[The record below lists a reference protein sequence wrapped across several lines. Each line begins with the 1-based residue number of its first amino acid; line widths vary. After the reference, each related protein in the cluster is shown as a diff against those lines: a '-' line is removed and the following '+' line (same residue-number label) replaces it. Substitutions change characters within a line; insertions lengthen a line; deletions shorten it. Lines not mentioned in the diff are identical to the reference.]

1 MPDSTTQSTAGRR
14 HRSTVRSLAR
24 LWPYVRG
31 VRLRLLAASL
41 LAIAASC
48 LALMMPL
55 VLKWLVDGPVANR
68 DPSGVWLG
76 GGALLLLGIAEAVIF
91 GVRRSLVARP
101 MAGVEASM
109 RNALYRHLQRLPIWF
124 HDRLSSGQALSRG
137 TTDLQLLHTFLVL
150 PLTFLQVNAVT
161 LMVGCVILLAQQWL
175 LGLILLAPVVPLL
188 VLGSVFET
196 RYARVSRRAQDQSGD
211 LTTVVEESVLGIRII
226 KGFGQQHGQAQVFLR
241 RARQLRGTELHK
253 ARLLAAF
260 SAVLTVVPELAIG
273 GALVL
278 GVVQVANDTLSAGT
292 ILAFL
297 AIVLELRGSVESTGP
312 LLAMSNEAATA
323 ADRFFDVMDAPA
335 ITNEPFPSTRPSG
348 GSDPASLAFDD
359 VVFGYPDAPPGA
371 ADILRGVTLH
381 LAAGETVALVGAT
394 GSGKTTL
401 AALVPRLHDPTS
413 GRITIDGKSIDDIPR
428 AQLRTLVAVAF
439 EEPTLFSGTVA
450 DNVLM
455 GADSARELD
464 LTRAL
469 RIAQAEEFVRALPQG
484 AATQLGEQGLRLSGG
499 QRQRLALARAIIGR
513 PRLLV
518 LDDPLSALDIH
529 TEALV
534 DAALRQV
541 LTTTTALIIAHRPS
555 TALLANR
562 VALLSNGRITAIGSH
577 HELLSSNAEYA
588 SLMTAV
594 GPATGVSEDA
604 R

>member
-1 MPDSTTQSTAGRR
+1 
-14 HRSTVRSLAR
+14 
-24 LWPYVRG
+24 VRG

-41 LAIAASC
+41 LAIVASC

-76 GGALLLLGIAEAVIF
+76 GSALLLLGIAEAGIF

-137 TTDLQLLHTFLVL
+137 TTDLQLLHMFLVL

-196 RYARVSRRAQDQSGD
+196 RYATVSRRAQDQSGD

>member
-68 DPSGVWLG
+68 DPSGMWLG

>member
-1 MPDSTTQSTAGRR
+1 
-14 HRSTVRSLAR
+14 
-24 LWPYVRG
+24 
-31 VRLRLLAASL
+31 
-41 LAIAASC
+41 
-48 LALMMPL
+48 
-55 VLKWLVDGPVANR
+55 
-68 DPSGVWLG
+68 
-76 GGALLLLGIAEAVIF
+76 
-91 GVRRSLVARP
+91 
-101 MAGVEASM
+101 
-109 RNALYRHLQRLPIWF
+109 
-124 HDRLSSGQALSRG
+124 
-137 TTDLQLLHTFLVL
+137 
-150 PLTFLQVNAVT
+150 
-161 LMVGCVILLAQQWL
+161 
-175 LGLILLAPVVPLL
+175 
-188 VLGSVFET
+188 
-196 RYARVSRRAQDQSGD
+196 
-211 LTTVVEESVLGIRII
+211 
-226 KGFGQQHGQAQVFLR
+226 
-241 RARQLRGTELHK
+241 
-253 ARLLAAF
+253 
-260 SAVLTVVPELAIG
+260 
-273 GALVL
+273 LVL

-292 ILAFL
+292 LLAFL

-323 ADRFFDVMDAPA
+323 TDRFFDVLDTPA
-335 ITNEPFPSTRPSG
+335 IADDLIPATPPYG
-348 GSDPASLAFDD
+348 GSGPATLTFDD
-359 VVFGYPDAPPGA
+359 VVFGYPDAQTEA

-381 LAAGETVALVGAT
+381 LSAGETVALVGAT

-439 EEPTLFSGTVA
+439 EQPTLFSGTVA

-455 GADSARELD
+455 GADSATELD

-484 AATQLGEQGLRLSGG
+484 AATQLGEQGLSLSGG

-534 DAALRQV
+534 DDALRQV

-588 SLMTAV
+588 SLMAAV
-594 GPATGVSEDA
+594 GPATGASDERDA